1 MIRLLSA
8 ILLSL
13 ALGLASVSMA
23 VARAESQG
31 VMVLTICSD
40 EGTETVTL
48 DAAGNPVSSSHH
60 HCPDC
65 LVGLTLGDLPSAP
78 LGKRPATRAERLHLA
93 KFSQVALF
101 LSHTPQARGPPS
113 LI

>member
-8 ILLSL
+8 ILMSL

-31 VMVLTICSD
+31 VIVLTICSD

-78 LGKRPATRAERLHLA
+78 LGNRPGTRTERLHLPESA
-93 KFSQVALF
+93 QAALV
-101 LSHTPQARGPPS
+101 LTQTPQARGPPS